1 MNLRFNLL
9 IKVMTVIISSLA
21 YSVYLSWISYTPPD
35 ERAAEVL
42 YHSFM
47 TLFAFLFPPAF
58 FLFFIF
64 GAILSSWVDHRL
76 SYYTK
81 WAGMKKAMIVITA
94 YAGIGL
100 VGGLALSLLS
110 QAVFLSLTIPGAL
123 LFLVVQTLL
132 QYSFSALSLSQ
143 SARRN

>member
-1 MNLRFNLL
+1 MNSRFALL
-9 IKVMTVIISSLA
+9 IKIMSAIISSVA
-21 YSVYLSWISYTPPD
+21 FSAGMSWLSYTPPD

-47 TLFAFLFPPAF
+47 TLFAFLFPSSF

-64 GAILSSWVDHRL
+64 GAIFSTWVDHRF
-76 SYYTK
+76 SYYRK
-81 WAGMKKAMIVITA
+81 WTGMKKAAIVITV
-94 YAGIGL
+94 YVGIGL